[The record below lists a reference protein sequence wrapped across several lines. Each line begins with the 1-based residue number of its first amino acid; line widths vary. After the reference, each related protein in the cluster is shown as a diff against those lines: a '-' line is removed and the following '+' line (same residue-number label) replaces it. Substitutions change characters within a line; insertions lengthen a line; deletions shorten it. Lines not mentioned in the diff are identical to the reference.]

1 MLWQGRDQSEKR
13 AYLTIPAPVWAGVKL
28 EVHIM
33 LKANQ
38 KVRVI
43 NDTPFISK
51 GTVVRIE
58 ENKETKEIETGKT
71 GMILC
76 AIQPFGSLF
85 FDAANLAPID

>member
-1 MLWQGRDQSEKR
+1 
-13 AYLTIPAPVWAGVKL
+13 
-28 EVHIM
+28 M

-71 GMILC
+71 G
-76 AIQPFGSLF
+76 
-85 FDAANLAPID
+85 IDTEGHAFLHLEHPSQSDRGEVARVAQIFV